1 MEEKIE
7 FIYDKT
13 VRRPKRL
20 ENNVFILYAPER
32 IRLQPGEVKEVNM
45 KLKLKISRNII
56 GTCIL
61 LQTFSNHGLKLLN
74 SNTIAQSENNRILQ
88 NHLSGEGDNDDLPP
102 WFLSFELHNKSLNK
116 IFQIRKK
123 QEIGYFII
131 LNDAGKEIR
140 HSFKKEH

>member
-13 VRRPKRL
+13 TRRPKRL
-20 ENNVFILYAPER
+20 ENNVFILYTPER

-74 SNTIAQSENNRILQ
+74 SNTIAKSENNRILQ
-88 NHLSGEGDNDDLPP
+88 NHLTREGDNDDLPP
-102 WFLSFELHNKSLNK
+102 WFLSFELYNKSLNK

-131 LNDAGKEIR
+131 LNDAGKVIC

>member
-1 MEEKIE
+1 MQ
-7 FIYDKT
+7 
-13 VRRPKRL
+13 RPKRL

-88 NHLSGEGDNDDLPP
+88 NHLNGEGDNDDLPP

-131 LNDAGKEIR
+131 VNDAGKEIR
-140 HSFKKEH
+140 HSLKIYIYIINTIYILNIY

>member
-13 VRRPKRL
+13 TRRPKRL
-20 ENNVFILYAPER
+20 ENNVFILYNPER
-32 IRLQPGEVKEVNM
+32 IWLQPGEVKEVNI

-88 NHLSGEGDNDDLPP
+88 NHLTREGDNDDLPP
-102 WFLSFELHNKSLNK
+102 WFLSFELYNKNLNK

-123 QEIGYFII
+123 QEIGYFMII
-131 LNDAGKEIR
+131 NDAGKEIH
-140 HSFKKEH
+140 HSFKREH

>member
-13 VRRPKRL
+13 TRRPKRL

-88 NHLSGEGDNDDLPP
+88 NHLTREGDNDDLPP
-102 WFLSFELHNKSLNK
+102 WFLSFELYNKSLNK

-131 LNDAGKEIR
+131 LNDAGKVIC

>member
-13 VRRPKRL
+13 TRRPKRL
-20 ENNVFILYAPER
+20 ENNAFILYSPER

-74 SNTIAQSENNRILQ
+74 WNTIAQSENNRILQ
-88 NHLSGEGDNDDLPP
+88 YHLTREEGNDDLPP
-102 WFLSFELHNKSLNK
+102 WFLSFKLCNKNLNK

>member
-13 VRRPKRL
+13 IRRPKRL
-20 ENNVFILYAPER
+20 ENNVFILYSPER
-32 IRLQPGEVKEVNM
+32 IRLQPGKVKEVNM
-45 KLKLKISRNII
+45 KLKLKISRNIV

-61 LQTFSNHGLKLLN
+61 LQTFSNHGLKLLY

-88 NHLSGEGDNDDLPP
+88 NHLTREGDNDDLPP
-102 WFLSFELHNKSLNK
+102 WFLSFELYNKSLNK

-131 LNDAGKEIR
+131 LNDAGKEIH

>member
-1 MEEKIE
+1 MKEKIE
-7 FIYDKT
+7 FMYDKT
-13 VRRPKRL
+13 IRRPKRL
-20 ENNVFILYAPER
+20 ENNVFILYTPER

-88 NHLSGEGDNDDLPP
+88 NHLTREGDNDDLPP
-102 WFLSFELHNKSLNK
+102 WFLSFELYNKNLNK

>member
-13 VRRPKRL
+13 TRRPKRL

-32 IRLQPGEVKEVNM
+32 IRLQPGEVKEINM
-45 KLKLKISRNII
+45 KLKLKILRNII

-61 LQTFSNHGLKLLN
+61 LQTFSNHRLKLLN

-88 NHLSGEGDNDDLPP
+88 NHLNVDDQNLPP
-102 WFLSFELHNKSLNK
+102 WFLSFDLLNKNLNK
-116 IFQIRKK
+116 IFQIRKG
-123 QEIGYFII
+123 QEIGYFMVV
-131 LNDAGKEIR
+131 NNAGKEIR

>member
-7 FIYDKT
+7 FICDKT

-20 ENNVFILYAPER
+20 ENNVFILYASER
-32 IRLQPGEVKEVNM
+32 IQLQPDEIKEVNM

-74 SNTIAQSENNRILQ
+74 SNTIAQSENNKILQ
-88 NHLSGEGDNDDLPP
+88 NHLDRDEDDDNLPP
-102 WFLSFELHNKSLNK
+102 WLLSFKLHNKSLNK

-131 LNDAGKEIR
+131 LNNAKKEIR

>member
-13 VRRPKRL
+13 TRRPKRL

-32 IRLQPGEVKEVNM
+32 IRLQPGEVKEINM

-88 NHLSGEGDNDDLPP
+88 NHLNVDDHNLPP
-102 WFLSFELHNKSLNK
+102 WFLSFELLNNNLKK
-116 IFQIRKK
+116 ILERDKRLD
-123 QEIGYFII
+123 I
-131 LNDAGKEIR
+131 L
-140 HSFKKEH
+140 

>member
-13 VRRPKRL
+13 TRRPKRL

-32 IRLQPGEVKEVNM
+32 IRLQPGEVKEINM

-88 NHLSGEGDNDDLPP
+88 NHLTSTITTYRRG
-102 WFLSFELHNKSLNK
+102 F
-116 IFQIRKK
+116 
-123 QEIGYFII
+123 Y
-131 LNDAGKEIR
+131 
-140 HSFKKEH
+140 HSNF

>member
-13 VRRPKRL
+13 TRRPKRL
-20 ENNVFILYAPER
+20 ENNVFILYSPER
-32 IRLQPGEVKEVNM
+32 IRLQPGEVKEVNI
-45 KLKLKISRNII
+45 KLKLKILRNII

-88 NHLSGEGDNDDLPP
+88 NHLTREGDNDDLPP
-102 WFLSFELHNKSLNK
+102 WFLSFELYNKSLNK

>member
-13 VRRPKRL
+13 TRRPKRL
-20 ENNVFILYAPER
+20 ENNVFILYSPER

-56 GTCIL
+56 

-74 SNTIAQSENNRILQ
+74 LNTIAQSENNRILQ

-131 LNDAGKEIR
+131 VNDAGKEIR

>member
-13 VRRPKRL
+13 TRRPKRL
-20 ENNVFILYAPER
+20 ENNVFILYTPER

-45 KLKLKISRNII
+45 KLKLKISNH
-56 GTCIL
+56 GL
-61 LQTFSNHGLKLLN
+61 TFSNHGLKPLN

-88 NHLSGEGDNDDLPP
+88 NHLTREEDNDDFPP
-102 WFLSFELHNKSLNK
+102 WFLAFELFNKSMNK
-116 IFQIRKK
+116 FFQIRKK

-131 LNDAGKEIR
+131 INAAGKEIR

>member
-13 VRRPKRL
+13 TRRPKRL

-32 IRLQPGEVKEVNM
+32 IRLQPGEVKEINI
-45 KLKLKISRNII
+45 KIKLKISRNII

-88 NHLSGEGDNDDLPP
+88 NHLNVDDHNLPP
-102 WFLSFELHNKSLNK
+102 WFLSFKLLNKNLNK
-116 IFQIRKK
+116 IFQIRKG
-123 QEIGYFII
+123 QEIGYFTVV
-131 LNDAGKEIR
+131 NDAGKEIR

>member
-32 IRLQPGEVKEVNM
+32 IRLQPGEVKDVNM

>member
-1 MEEKIE
+1 MEENIE

-13 VRRPKRL
+13 LRRPKRL
-20 ENNVFILYAPER
+20 EDNVFILYAPER
-32 IRLQPGEVKEVNM
+32 IPLQPGEVKEVNM

-56 GTCIL
+56 GTCML

-88 NHLSGEGDNDDLPP
+88 NHLTREEDNDDLPP
-102 WFLSFELHNKSLNK
+102 WFLSFELCNKNLNK

-123 QEIGYFII
+123 QEIGYFMI

>member
-7 FIYDKT
+7 LIYDKA
-13 VRRPKRL
+13 VRRPRRL
-20 ENNVFILYAPER
+20 ENNVFTLYAPER
-32 IRLQPGEVKEVNM
+32 IRLQSGEVKEVNM
-45 KLKLKISRNII
+45 KLKLNISRNII

-88 NHLSGEGDNDDLPP
+88 NHLTREGDNDDLPP
-102 WFLSFELHNKSLNK
+102 WFLSFELYNKNLNK

>member
-13 VRRPKRL
+13 TIRPKRL
-20 ENNVFILYAPER
+20 ENNVFILYSPER

-74 SNTIAQSENNRILQ
+74 SNTIAQSQNNRILK
-88 NHLSGEGDNDDLPP
+88 NHLTREGDNDDLPP
-102 WFLSFELHNKSLNK
+102 WFLSFELYNKNVNK

-131 LNDAGKEIR
+131 LNDVGKEIR